1 MLTSVIIVLVYYIA
15 NVFLNYVFS
24 INLCGFA
31 SLISSNF
38 ECGFLSSLSTYI
50 RFKFNY

>member
-1 MLTSVIIVLVYYIA
+1 MISLVLIVLIYYTA
-15 NVFLNYVFS
+15 NVILNYVFS
-24 INLCGFA
+24 LSLCGFI
-31 SLISSNF
+31 SLVSYNF